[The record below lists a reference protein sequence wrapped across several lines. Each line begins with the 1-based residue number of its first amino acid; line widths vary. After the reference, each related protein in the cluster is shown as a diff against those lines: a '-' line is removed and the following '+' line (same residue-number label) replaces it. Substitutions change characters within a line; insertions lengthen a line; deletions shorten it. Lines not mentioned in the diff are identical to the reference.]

1 MRRYD
6 RRKKAVRPV
15 PLLCL
20 DFIKRRGPNKMGA
33 KQIQD
38 RADTARPRQSLD

>member
-6 RRKKAVRPV
+6 WRKKAVRPV

-20 DFIKRRGPNKMGA
+20 DFIKNRGPNKMGA

-38 RADTARPRQSLD
+38 RTDRARPRK